1 MTKIRALVVDDE
13 LLGRQRLISMLHD
26 EPIIEVIG
34 EAHNGAAAVQKIVE
48 LRPDLVFLDVQMPGL
63 DGFGVL
69 RCSAGAHQ
77 PLVVFVTA
85 HDAHALRAFDVHA
98 ADYLLKPVTAIRL
111 RESVQRVCARRNAQ
125 SHEQRAM
132 ATTSLLAQLPATPVA
147 VARIA
152 VRVDGETQLI
162 AVSDI
167 TRVEAGNDHLVAHL
181 RHHTLVIRET
191 LNEFDARLEPFGFVR
206 VHRSTIVNGEAVR
219 SIESIA
225 KGDYFLTMRDGA
237 RVRSGRSYRA
247 AVQSMKR

>member
-1 MTKIRALVVDDE
+1 MTKLRALVVDDE

-26 EPIIEVIG
+26 EPSIEVIG

-48 LRPDLVFLDVQMPGL
+48 QRPDLVFLDVQMPGL

-85 HDAHALRAFDVHA
+85 HDEHALRAFDVHA
-98 ADYLLKPVTAIRL
+98 ADYLLKPVSAMRL
-111 RESVQRVCARRNAQ
+111 HESVQRVRARRNAQ
-125 SHEQRAM
+125 SHEHRAM
-132 ATTSLLAQLPATPVA
+132 ATTALLAQLPATPVA

-181 RHHTLVIRET
+181 RHQTLVIRGT

-206 VHRSTIVNGEAVR
+206 VHRSTIVSAEAVR
-219 SIESIA
+219 SIESIT
-225 KGDYFLTMRDGA
+225 KGDYILTMRDGA
-237 RVRSGRSYRA
+237 RVRSGRNYRA